1 MPLSHVLIIDDDDN
15 IRSSL
20 KRALSYAGFTVEVAE
35 DGEEG
40 LQKALVTPP
49 DVVVLDIMM
58 PGLSG
63 LEVCRRLR
71 EGDDGPILMLTAKD
85 DIPDRV
91 TGLEAGAD
99 DYLIK
104 PFALEELIARLKAL
118 LRRREPQG
126 TNRLGF
132 ADLTIHLGTRE
143 AYRGCRLLQLT
154 AKEFDLLATFLRNPR
169 RVLSRDQLISFTVG
183 VYSLL
188 ARNLLNEV
196 DRSLAERADQV
207 NSAVRLSPGFP
218 PGSGLSIT
226 IPRPD
231 TFTSADTFV
240 QVVSLDGEVVGSS
253 QNWGDVS
260 LPVTGEDLESAQSG
274 SQRYDLTELD
284 GERIRILS
292 APLTVRDQ
300 PVGLI
305 QVARSLERVD
315 QVLGQLR
322 LIAGVGLIISLSL
335 STLVVWFTTRA
346 ALRPLEQVIET
357 SDAIGSSGDLARRVD
372 ASTSGDE
379 VGRLSS
385 TFNRMLDR
393 LETSAQS
400 LQAAYERLDTAL
412 SAQRRFVAD
421 ASHELR
427 TPLTTIRSNASLLSQ
442 YPQVTPE
449 DRKAA
454 IAQISQEAERMSR
467 LVNGLLTL
475 ARADAGQALEGQ
487 PVALGLVV
495 KEVVSQSRTL
505 SGGQHLIEAKIELV
519 GPIWGNS
526 DSLRQLVLILMEN
539 ATKYTQPEGRI
550 KVSLEENAGRV
561 TLTVADNGVGIAPED
576 LPHIFERFYRADRG
590 RKAGGT
596 GLGLS
601 IAKWIVEQH
610 GAVIHAT
617 STPGQGTTFTVS
629 FALINLPPSSVG

>member
-1 MPLSHVLIIDDDDN
+1 MKLWPLIFPGS
-15 IRSSL
+15 IRARL
-20 KRALSYAGFTVEVAE
+20 TLWIG
-35 DGEEG
+35 
-40 LQKALVTPP
+40 
-49 DVVVLDIMM
+49 VVL
-58 PGLSG
+58 G
-63 LEVCRRLR
+63 V
-71 EGDDGPILMLTAKD
+71 A
-85 DIPDRV
+85 
-91 TGLEAGAD
+91 
-99 DYLIK
+99 
-104 PFALEELIARLKAL
+104 
-118 LRRREPQG
+118 
-126 TNRLGF
+126 
-132 ADLTIHLGTRE
+132 
-143 AYRGCRLLQLT
+143 
-154 AKEFDLLATFLRNPR
+154 
-169 RVLSRDQLISFTVG
+169 LISFTVG

-188 ARNLLNEV
+188 ARDLLNEV

-207 NSAVRLSPGFP
+207 NNAVRLSPGFP
-218 PGSGLSIT
+218 PGSGPHIA

-231 TFTSADTFV
+231 RFTSADTFV

-253 QNWGDVS
+253 QNLGDVS
-260 LPVTGEDLESAQSG
+260 LPVTDKDLESAQFG

-292 APLTVRDQ
+292 APPTVRDQ

-305 QVARSLERVD
+305 QVARSLERVG

-322 LIAGVGLIISLSL
+322 LIAGTGLIIAIGLS
-335 STLVVWFTTRA
+335 SLVVWLTTRA

-357 SDAIGSSGDLARRVD
+357 SDVIGSSGDLARRVD
-372 ASTSGDE
+372 ASTSRDE

-393 LETSAQS
+393 LEKSAQS
-400 LQAAYERLDTAL
+400 LQAAYERLDIAL

-449 DRKAA
+449 DRKAT

-467 LVNGLLTL
+467 LVNGLLAL

-487 PVALGLVV
+487 PVALGPVV
-495 KEVVSQSRTL
+495 EEVVSQSRTL
-505 SGGQHLIEAKIELV
+505 SGGQHLIESKIEPV

-539 ATKYTQPEGRI
+539 ATKYTQPGGRI

-561 TLTVADNGVGIAPED
+561 TLTVADNGAGISPED
-576 LPHIFERFYRADRG
+576 LPHIFERFYRADRS

-610 GAVIHAT
+610 GAVIQVT

-629 FALINLPPSSVG
+629 FAPINLPPSSVG